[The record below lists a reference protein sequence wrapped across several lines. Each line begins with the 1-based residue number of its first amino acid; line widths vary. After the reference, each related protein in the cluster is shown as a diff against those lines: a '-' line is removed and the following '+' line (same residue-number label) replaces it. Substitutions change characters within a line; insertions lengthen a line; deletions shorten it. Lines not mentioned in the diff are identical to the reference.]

1 MADGCAAAGRE
12 RCSIQGEEM
21 WESDSCGTR
30 LQPTG
35 RHGTALGGRREGAAG
50 EGEEVGCRRWAGVT
64 YGGEG
69 SRWTRVP
76 V

>member
-35 RHGTALGGRREGAAG
+35 RHGTARWEEEGTGQRERGRRLGAG
-50 EGEEVGCRRWAGVT
+50 DGPE
-64 YGGEG
+64 
-69 SRWTRVP
+69 
-76 V
+76 